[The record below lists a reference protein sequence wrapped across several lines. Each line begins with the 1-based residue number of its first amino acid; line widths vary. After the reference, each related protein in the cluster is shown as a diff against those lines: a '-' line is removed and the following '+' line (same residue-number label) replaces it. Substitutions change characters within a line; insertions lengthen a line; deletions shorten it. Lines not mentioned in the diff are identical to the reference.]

1 MRASLGVKTLAAV
14 AILALV
20 GCGDKGDPKLMNLRS
35 ATNGPDE
42 FGILPPK
49 ALDMPEDLS
58 ALPEPTPGGENRTD
72 PKPFDDAIVALGG
85 TAGARNGIPSADSA
99 IYSHA
104 ARFGVSAD
112 IRSVLAA
119 EDLEF
124 RRKNNGR
131 LLERLFDV
139 NVYFKAYRKQSLDQQ
154 TELAYW
160 RKRGIGTPSAP
171 PAKDGE

>member
-1 MRASLGVKTLAAV
+1 MRSSQGVRFLTAV
-14 AILALV
+14 AIVVLA
-20 GCGDKGDPKLMNLRS
+20 GCGGDKTPSLMNLRS

-49 ALDMPEDLS
+49 ALDLPTDLA

-72 PKPFDDAIVALGG
+72 PRPFDDAIVALGG
-85 TAGARNGIPSADSA
+85 TAGARNGIPAGDGA
-99 IYSHA
+99 LYTHA
-104 ARFGVSAD
+104 SRFGVAGD
-112 IRSVLAA
+112 IRDVLAA

-124 RRKNNGR
+124 RRKNDGR

-139 NVYFKAYRKQSLDQQ
+139 NVYFKAYRKQALDQQ
-154 TELAYW
+154 TELAFW